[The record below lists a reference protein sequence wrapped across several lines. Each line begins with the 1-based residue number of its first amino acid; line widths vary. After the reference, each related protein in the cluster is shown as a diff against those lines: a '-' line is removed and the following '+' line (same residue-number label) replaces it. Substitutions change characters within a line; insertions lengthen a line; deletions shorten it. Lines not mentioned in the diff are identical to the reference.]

1 MSLYLEPDM
10 FDETRLYLTGDPAL
24 RAIAPASTMAHWRC
38 ENRGPAYIRLGQK
51 IGYSGRD
58 LNAWLEQRR
67 VPTADQPAAA

>member
-1 MSLYLEPDM
+1 M

-51 IGYSGRD
+51 IGYSGVD
-58 LNAWLEQRR
+58 LNAWLAAQR
-67 VPTADQPAAA
+67 VQTAQQSAAA